1 MNIRDL
7 THADVEAMWAINEE
21 GLPGTGKVSPSE
33 LEALLDLASFACGAV
48 EDDVMLGFVIC
59 LPPQKM
65 YGSLNY
71 AWFNQHYDAFLYVD
85 RIAVSTNH
93 RDRGVGSALYRRAI
107 AKANEHA
114 VPVAAEVNRLPPNPG
129 SMRFHHRFNFV
140 EVGNLDHGA
149 NKSVTML
156 LRTEE

>member
-7 THADVEAMWAINEE
+7 THTDVEAMWVINEE
-21 GLPGTGKVSPSE
+21 GLPGTGQVSPAE
-33 LEALLDLASFACGAV
+33 LTALLDLASFAVGAF
-48 EDDVMLGFVIC
+48 ENDLMLGFVMC
-59 LPPQKM
+59 LPPRTS

-71 AWFNQHYDAFLYVD
+71 AWFNQRYDAFLYVD
-85 RIAVSTNH
+85 RIAVAANQ
-93 RDRGVGSALYRRAI
+93 RDRGVGSALYERVVTT
-107 AKANEHA
+107 AKEHT

-140 EVGNLDHGA
+140 EVGTLDHGA

-156 LRTEE
+156 LRTEA

>member
-33 LEALLDLASFACGAV
+33 LEALLDLASFAVGAF
-48 EDDVMLGFVIC
+48 ENDLMIGFVIC
-59 LPPQKM
+59 LPPQTT

-71 AWFNQHYDAFLYVD
+71 AWFNQRYDAFLYVD
-85 RIAVSTNH
+85 RIAVAANQ
-93 RDRGVGSALYRRAI
+93 RDRGVGSALYERVVAC
-107 AKANEHA
+107 ANEHA

-140 EVGNLDHGA
+140 EVGTLDHGA

-156 LRTEE
+156 LRIEE

>member
-1 MNIRDL
+1 
-7 THADVEAMWAINEE
+7 MWAINEE

-33 LEALLDLASFACGAV
+33 LEALLDLASFACGAF
-48 EDDVMLGFVIC
+48 ENDLMLGFVMC
-59 LPPQKM
+59 LPPRTS

-71 AWFNQHYDAFLYVD
+71 AWFNQRYDAFLYVD
-85 RIAVSTNH
+85 RVAVATNN
-93 RDRGVGSALYRRAI
+93 RDRGVGSALYRRVVAC
-107 AKANEHA
+107 ANEHA

-140 EVGNLDHGA
+140 EVGTLDHGA

-156 LRTEE
+156 LRTEA